1 LVGILIFTFLDT
13 KREDK
18 RFSTAEEYT
27 EKRVVS
33 IFGVEEITRGS
44 HIFHKIGSQMAV
56 RLSAL
61 SAGRPPFT
69 RRKIPGTH
77 FC

>member
-1 LVGILIFTFLDT
+1 VDSSGVG
-13 KREDK
+13 K
-18 RFSTAEEYT
+18 RFPPPTAEEYT

-33 IFGVEEITRGS
+33 IFRVEEMTLGS
-44 HIFHKIGSQMAV
+44 HIFQKIDSQMAV

-61 SAGRPPFT
+61 NAGRPPFT
-69 RRKIPGTH
+69 RRKIPGTY